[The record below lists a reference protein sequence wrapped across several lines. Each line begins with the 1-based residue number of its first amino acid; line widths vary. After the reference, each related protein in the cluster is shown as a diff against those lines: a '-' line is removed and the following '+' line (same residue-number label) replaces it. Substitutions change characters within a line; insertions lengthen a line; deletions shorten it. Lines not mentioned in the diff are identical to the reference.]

1 MTWNG
6 NLVLAMF
13 ISSVYLRDIP
23 NMSLRDKAVICLLI
37 LQYID
42 LYVKTEV
49 DLIWVNQQLKKMEL
63 ENYKENENRQ
73 MALGGSD
80 TTERNW
86 PSDD

>member
-13 ISSVYLRDIP
+13 ISSVYLRDVP

-42 LYVKTEV
+42 LYVKTEL

-63 ENYKENENRQ
+63 ERYKEDENRQ
-73 MALGGSD
+73 MALGGSG

-86 PSDD
+86 SSDD

>member
-1 MTWNG
+1 MNWNG

-13 ISSVYLRDIP
+13 ISSVYLRDVP

-42 LYVKTEV
+42 LYVKTEL

-63 ENYKENENRQ
+63 EKYKDENRQ

-80 TTERNW
+80 TTERDW
-86 PSDD
+86 TSDD